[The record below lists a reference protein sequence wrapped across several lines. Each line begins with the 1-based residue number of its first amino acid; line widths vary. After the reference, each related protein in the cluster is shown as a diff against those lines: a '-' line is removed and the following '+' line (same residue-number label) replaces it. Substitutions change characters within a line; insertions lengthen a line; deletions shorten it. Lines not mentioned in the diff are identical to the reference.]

1 MAAGKRS
8 DHKMAMREEARA
20 KVKPR
25 GDKNGLRGYQNEV
38 DQGLKQLRIKSAQG
52 GDGKAKRFK
61 SELNYLLNNYSP
73 KFDSR
78 IEQLIDGWRRSGD
91 PDYDPMIRVKYRN
104 AVRAHMSKSN
114 PH

>member
-8 DHKMAMREEARA
+8 DFKMAMREEARA
-20 KVKPR
+20 KVRPR
-25 GDKNGLRGYQNEV
+25 PEKGGLRNQRDEV
-38 DQGLKQLRIKSAQG
+38 DRGLNQLRVKSAQG
-52 GDGKAKRFK
+52 GDSNAKRFK
-61 SELNYLLNNYSP
+61 SELMYLLNNYSP

-91 PDYDPMIRVKYRN
+91 PEYDPMIRVKYRN
-104 AVRAHMSKSN
+104 AVKAHMTKSN

>member
-1 MAAGKRS
+1 MAASKRS
-8 DHKMAMREEARA
+8 EHKMAMREEARA
-20 KVKPR
+20 KVRPR
-25 GDKNGLRGYQNEV
+25 SDKHGLRKYQ
-38 DQGLKQLRIKSAQG
+38 DQVEKGLSQLRMKSAQG

-73 KFDSR
+73 KYDAR

-91 PDYDPMIRVKYRN
+91 PEYDPMIRVKYRN